1 MMSDF
6 DGVLT
11 LFNDTSW
18 RSKVGT
24 GKGAFRGAPFYII
37 DDATLTGGR
46 RVVRHEYP
54 LRDDGETEDM
64 GLTTREYAFT
74 AVVFGDNYFS
84 QRDALITAL
93 EAPEPGEID
102 HPYWGKQRIQIETY
116 TVRESCYTGG
126 VAMFSVTFVPA
137 ADKTAP
143 VEAHK
148 PELNSDSLTSRVLS
162 DVTAAWDTVTGAIA
176 KVTDTLNTVEAT
188 VNTIVNGIRSL
199 SATSGMNQLLGSALA
214 LKGSLKNLINAPHQL
229 FDDIANLVSGIAEV
243 APPAVA
249 SRALRKTGSS
259 IQVQSKSNVP
269 AVAHLQHVVNTTTT
283 VFIAAQL
290 AGLVLN
296 AATEAAKTKP
306 PAPSLTLAGTS
317 YTVFSPAAVNAQSS
331 ESGAEIPVT
340 SIPLIETLD
349 DTRKASVQLDDEL
362 MQLLIATGDLG
373 WFETSNQLRDFR
385 ITFVQQMQATAGAL
399 PTARQIA
406 LAGTEPAL
414 VTLYRETGEVH
425 QLTRFIRRNGIR
437 HPAFV
442 TGGVEIEVING

>member
-1 MMSDF
+1 MEIDF
-6 DGVLT
+6 DQVMT
-11 LFNDTSW
+11 LFNDNSW
-18 RSKVGT
+18 RSRVGN
-24 GKGAFRGAPFYII
+24 GKGTFRGQTFYII
-37 DDATLTGGR
+37 DDATISGGR

-74 AVVFGDNYFS
+74 AIVFGDNYFN
-84 QRDALITAL
+84 QRDTLITAL
-93 EAPEPGEID
+93 EAPDPGEID
-102 HPYWGKQRIQIETY
+102 HPYFGKQQIQIETY

-137 ADKTAP
+137 ADETAP

-148 PELNSDSLTSRVLS
+148 PELNSDSLTNRVLS
-162 DVTAAWDTVTGAIA
+162 DVTAAWGTVTGAIA

-199 SATSGMNQLLGSALA
+199 PATSGMNQLLGSALA
-214 LKGSLKNLINAPHQL
+214 LKGSLKNLVNAPHQL
-229 FDDIANLVSGIAEV
+229 FDDMANLVSGMAEV

-259 IQVQSKSNVP
+259 MQVQSKSNMP
-269 AVAHLQHVVNTTTT
+269 AVAHLQYVVNTTTT

-290 AGLVLN
+290 AKLVLN

-306 PAPSLTLAGTS
+306 PAPALTLAGAP
-317 YTVFSPAAVNAQSS
+317 YAVNSQLS
-331 ESGAEIPVT
+331 EAPVT

-349 DTRKASVQLDDEL
+349 DTRKASIQLDDEL

-399 PTARQIA
+399 PTARHIA

-414 VTLYRETGEVH
+414 VTLYRETGDVR
-425 QLTRFIRRNGIR
+425 QLNRFIRRNGIR

-442 TGGVEIEVING
+442 TGGLSIEVING